1 MTEHVACFLRNDG
14 EILLGR
20 RRDESADDES
30 ASAGGESESGE
41 GETDDR
47 ADGGSGGWDVP
58 RAAVGSDP
66 ETTAVDAAER
76 AAEGA
81 TPVRTGGAVY
91 PDDAALRPF
100 LFDVRGPLPETALG
114 EAFDE
119 TEWVAPTELLR
130 RETAPGLWRAYE
142 SVAPTVRSVA
152 ADDEHGSAYL
162 SVRALEVLRDRAAL
176 VRSES
181 DDGGDDVR
189 RSEAP
194 SSRSESSDSDATGE
208 LFDLA
213 ARLRRARPSMAAL
226 HNRVNRAVAESD
238 GTPAGVERTAQAGIE
253 RALAADADAAGEAA
267 ERVGGDAVLT
277 LSRSG
282 TVLSA
287 LRAAD
292 PRELFVAESR
302 PGNEGVGV
310 AEALAEDRP
319 VTLHTDAAVAHVLR
333 EADVDAVLV
342 GADTVLP
349 DGSVVNKTGT
359 RAAALAADREGVPF
373 YAVAAS
379 DKVATDETV
388 PLESG
393 DRAAVYDGDAPVD
406 VRNPTF
412 DVTPPDL
419 VDRVLTERG
428 ALSPGEVGGVA
439 DELRDLAERAS
450 TGAR

>member
-1 MTEHVACFLRNDG
+1 MTERVACFLRTDG
-14 EILLGR
+14 EVLLGR
-20 RRDESADDES
+20 RRDESVSGGDENGEDADDG
-30 ASAGGESESGE
+30 AGV
-41 GETDDR
+41 
-47 ADGGSGGWDVP
+47 WDVL
-58 RAAVGSDP
+58 RAAVGTDP
-66 ETTAVDAAER
+66 RTTATDAVERVAEDATLVR
-76 AAEGA
+76 AGQ
-81 TPVRTGGAVY
+81 PVY
-91 PDDAALRPF
+91 PDDAALHPF
-100 LFDVRGPLPETALG
+100 LFDASGPLSETVLD
-114 EAFDE
+114 EAFAE
-119 TEWVAPTELLR
+119 AEWTAPTELLR
-130 RETAPGLWRAYE
+130 RETPPGLWRAYE

-176 VRSES
+176 VRSEGEG
-181 DDGGDDVR
+181 DG
-189 RSEAP
+189 SEGAAN
-194 SSRSESSDSDATGE
+194 DE
-208 LFDLA
+208 LVALA

-238 GTPAGVERTAQAGIE
+238 GTPAGVERAARKGIE
-253 RALAADADAAGEAA
+253 RALAADADAAAEAA
-267 ERVGGDAVLT
+267 ERVAGDGVLT

-282 TVLSA
+282 TALSA

-310 AEALAEDRP
+310 AEALAEDQA

-419 VDRVLTERG
+419 VERVLTERG
-428 ALSPGEVGGVA
+428 ALSPDEVGDVA
-439 DELRDLAERAS
+439 DELRDLDERAS
-450 TGAR
+450 PDAR